1 MHACDMIHHD
11 LKPQNILLHATTNH
25 NNATRGGTDQ
35 TPVITCLISDFGTS
49 EALKGIAVPTSEQ
62 DAEQRNNH
70 LGTLEWLA
78 PEVVRETI
86 NSSSE
91 PHNSERAR
99 QVRMSGDIWSL
110 GMILYF
116 MLCKYVPP
124 LPY

>member
-11 LKPQNILLHATTNH
+11 LKPQNILLHATTN
-25 NNATRGGTDQ
+25 NGNARGGTDQ

-49 EALKGIAVPTSEQ
+49 EALKGIAVTAEQ

-86 NSSSE
+86 NSSSPE
-91 PHNSERAR
+91 SASAEIDR
-99 QVRMSGDIWSL
+99 QGRMSGDIWSL

-116 MLCKYVPP
+116 MLCKYVAQFA
-124 LPY
+124 

>member
-11 LKPQNILLHATTNH
+11 LKPQNILLHATTN
-25 NNATRGGTDQ
+25 NGNVRGGTDQ

-49 EALKGIAVPTSEQ
+49 EALKGIAVTSEH

-86 NSSSE
+86 NSSSDA
-91 PHNSERAR
+91 SDQ

-116 MLCKYVPP
+116 MLCKYV
-124 LPY
+124 LKIA